1 MKASYSLS
9 NADNS
14 QIEKQNSQK
23 KNKTVKRQTKQSNDK
38 QNSQKTNKTVKRK
51 TKQSKTNK
59 TVKDKQNINK
69 GM

>member
-1 MKASYSLS
+1 MSYMKASYSLS

-23 KNKTVKRQTKQSNDK
+23 
-38 QNSQKTNKTVKRK
+38 
-51 TKQSKTNK
+51 TNK

>member
-1 MKASYSLS
+1 MKASYLLS

-23 KNKTVKRQTKQSNDK
+23 TNKTVKRQTKQSKDK
-38 QNSQKTNKTVKRK
+38 QNSQ
-51 TKQSKTNK
+51 KTNK